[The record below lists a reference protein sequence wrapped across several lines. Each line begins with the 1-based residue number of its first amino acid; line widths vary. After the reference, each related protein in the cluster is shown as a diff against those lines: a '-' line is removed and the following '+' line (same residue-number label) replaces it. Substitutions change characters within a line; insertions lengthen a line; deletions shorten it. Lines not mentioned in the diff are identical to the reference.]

1 MRKSY
6 TAIHR
11 DAATAVEEQSG
22 GDIRIQDIDDSPANS
37 GLLSETT
44 SRDMP
49 TVDLDQ
55 QLQDSGSD
63 NARGIPPRYI
73 SPASSTGSDD
83 VHKVSTRQVDG
94 SSEIIFTYIV
104 ARLCRQP

>member
-22 GDIRIQDIDDSPANS
+22 GDIRIQGIDDSPANS

-63 NARGIPPRYI
+63 NAREIPTRYI
-73 SPASSTGSDD
+73 SPASSTGSD

-94 SSEIIFTYIV
+94 SSEIIFMYIV